1 MSYTILVA
9 NLDGFKEGDTAT
21 DKELEPHGIEW
32 LQSVGAIQSTN
43 TPKTI
48 KKDEE

>member
-9 NLDGFKEGDTAT
+9 NLDGFKEGDTAN

-32 LQSVGAIQSTN
+32 LLSIGAIQST
-43 TPKTI
+43 TTTKTI